1 MSLLAHSKRIIT
13 ALFIIS
19 FFSLGLQGPANAGI
33 VSSEKL
39 ITAQQSQLDRLQLKT
54 WMAREDVRE
63 QLVDLGVD
71 VDSAIVRVDSMTNLE
86 VQQLSANMHDMP
98 AGSGFIET
106 AVLALLVLII
116 LEVTGVTDILPNI

>member
-1 MSLLAHSKRIIT
+1 
-13 ALFIIS
+13 
-19 FFSLGLQGPANAGI
+19 
-33 VSSEKL
+33 
-39 ITAQQSQLDRLQLKT
+39 LQLKT

-71 VDSAIVRVDSMTNLE
+71 VDSAIARVDSMTNLE
-86 VQQLSANMHDMP
+86 VQQLSANMNDMP

-106 AVLALLVLII
+106 AVLAFLVLII